1 MAGRFFLCNR
11 VSEAFVGK
19 GPGRCRQPAGE
30 GCEETARSF
39 PPLALSR
46 GTVPPRSK
54 AQGLWVKGH
63 LKNPRGWTSASLPLA
78 SLFYRAFV
86 WPQKLIRLS
95 NLNLPYCSQNRGLG
109 PWKGTPC
116 PGCGG
121 GVRGEMPE
129 QSVAS
134 RGVYPAL
141 ELSAQTVKSQSPYPF
156 LGGCSP
162 GPVSQGRRTRVVV
175 IRAWASILVH
185 FESWECK
192 AREPSDEGLGGRSL
206 MGAVG
211 QGRRGL
217 VSWALGGSASYSSW
231 GC

>member
-46 GTVPPRSK
+46 GTVPRRSK

-109 PWKGTPC
+109 PRKGTPC
-116 PGCGG
+116 PPSRLQGPGGGGQGCG
-121 GVRGEMPE
+121 GEMPE

-141 ELSAQTVKSQSPYPF
+141 ELSAQTVKSQPPYPF

-175 IRAWASILVH
+175 MIRAWASILVH
-185 FESWECK
+185 FESWERK
-192 AREPSDEGLGGRSL
+192 AR
-206 MGAVG
+206 
-211 QGRRGL
+211 
-217 VSWALGGSASYSSW
+217 
-231 GC
+231 